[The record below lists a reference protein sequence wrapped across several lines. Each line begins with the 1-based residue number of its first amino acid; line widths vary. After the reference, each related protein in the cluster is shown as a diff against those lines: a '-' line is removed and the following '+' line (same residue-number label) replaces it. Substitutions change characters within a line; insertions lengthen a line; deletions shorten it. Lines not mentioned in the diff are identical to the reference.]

1 MKVKQLPI
9 IQDAPNG
16 QSPIPPMTMAWIMS
30 LVAGWALNSVIAGF
44 ITAEMGIFQAA
55 LTRFAPTLL
64 IVTAFVLSRGRGLR
78 LPPKGVAAAAVLAV
92 ASFTQITLFHW
103 GSQRTTGGR
112 VALFLF
118 SYPLIV
124 PFTSHLLVK
133 GERLSRQTVVGAIV
147 AFAGV
152 SIALRSSLD
161 FSPNRF
167 AGDMVELASSLT
179 LAIMVALMKR
189 FIALFDKWKLLFW
202 QILICVALYGLS
214 TLLFESPSYNGI
226 SGKAWTALAFQ
237 IVVVGGW
244 CFISYQKI
252 LVTHP
257 ASKVSV
263 FFLATPLLGMIAGEI
278 LRDEPFEWTLLAG
291 CAFVAFGIWVANRG
305 VAEKGSLKN

>member
-1 MKVKQLPI
+1 MKTKHLPI
-9 IQDAPNG
+9 IQQTPTG
-16 QSPIPPMTMAWIMS
+16 QAPIPPMTMAWIMS
-30 LVAGWALNSVIAGF
+30 LVAGWAINSVIAGF
-44 ITAEMGIFQAA
+44 VTAEMGIFQAA

-64 IVTAFVLSRGRGLR
+64 IITAFVISRGGGLR
-78 LPPKGVAAAAVLAV
+78 LSPKGIAAAAALAL

-133 GERLSRQTVVGAIV
+133 GERLSKRTVAGAIV

-152 SIALRSSLD
+152 AIALRSSLD

-167 AGDMVELASSLT
+167 AGDMAEFASSAT
-179 LAIMVALMKR
+179 LAVMVALMKR
-189 FIALFDKWKLLFW
+189 FIAMFDKWKLLFW

-214 TLLFESPSYNGI
+214 TLFFESLSFHGI
-226 SGKAWTALAFQ
+226 SPKAWAALAFQ

-252 LVTHP
+252 LETHP

-278 LRDEPFEWTLLAG
+278 LRNEPFEWPLLAG
-291 CAFVAFGIWVANRG
+291 CALVAAGIWVANRPP
-305 VAEKGSLKN
+305 SSDPPLR

>member
-1 MKVKQLPI
+1 MTNSSL
-9 IQDAPNG
+9 DG
-16 QSPIPPMTMAWIMS
+16 QAPIPPLTMIWIMS
-30 LVAGWALNSVIAGF
+30 LVTGWAINSVIAGF
-44 ITAEMGIFQAA
+44 VTADMGIFQAA
-55 LTRFAPTLL
+55 FTRFAPTFL
-64 IVTAFVLSRGRGLR
+64 IVAAFVLSRGGGLR
-78 LPPKGVAAAAVLAV
+78 LPPRGIAAAAALAL

-103 GSQRTTGGR
+103 GSQHTTGGR
-112 VALFLF
+112 VTLFLF

-133 GERLSRQTVVGAIV
+133 GERLSRQTVVGATV

-167 AGDMVELASSLT
+167 AGDMVELASSVT

-189 FIALFDKWKLLFW
+189 FIAIFDKWKLLFW

-214 TLLFESPSYNGI
+214 TLLFESPSLQGI
-226 SGKAWTALAFQ
+226 SKKTWAALAFQ

-252 LVTHP
+252 LETHP

-278 LRDEPFEWTLLAG
+278 LRDEPFEWPLLAG
-291 CAFVAFGIWVANRG
+291 CVFVAMGIWIAN
-305 VAEKGSLKN
+305 KKNLPIIQRTLS